1 MSIAERAV
9 PPLRAG
15 QRMNVEEFMRRWEA
29 MPELKFAELIDGVV
43 YTPSPLTGDHGR
55 FDSRIATCFGHYLAA
70 TPGCDTGIQA
80 TWLMLKSAPQP
91 DNYLWIRPECGGQS
105 TMQGKYHADAP
116 ELAAE
121 VCLTSAAYDLGVK
134 KDLYRRAGVREYVAV
149 LIEEHEVHWRRLIE
163 GEYEL
168 LRPDARGVFR
178 SREFPGLWLDTRAL
192 WQDDIARLLRTLD
205 RGIKSAAHAAFVKKL
220 AARM

>member
-1 MSIAERAV
+1 MSITERAV

-43 YTPSPLTGDHGR
+43 YMPSPLTGDHG
-55 FDSRIATCFGHYLAA
+55 HYDNRMAGMFFNYIAA
-70 TPGCDTGIQA
+70 TPGCDAGCQA
-80 TWLMLKSAPQP
+80 TWLMLKGAPQP
-91 DNYLWIRPECGGQS
+91 DNYLWIRSDYGGQS
-105 TMQGKYHADAP
+105 TMQGKYHAGAP

-134 KDLYRRAGVREYVAV
+134 KDLYRRAGVHEYVAV
-149 LIEEHEVHWRRLIE
+149 LIEEQEVRWHRLIQ

-192 WQDDIARLLRTLD
+192 WQDDLARLLRTLD
-205 RGIKSAAHAAFVKKL
+205 RGIKSEAHAAFVKKL
-220 AARM
+220 AARR